1 MANALVITAEGSLY
15 QTDIPS
21 ESGHTVIHEIVGGWF
36 DAVRHESLVGYVHDE
51 GLLIG
56 LPVNVVASALFSRPL
71 VGDCVI
77 VGALNERGEYD
88 GENHDVPAGL
98 LSHEFTAEALNLAND
113 EKALTAIQTIIAGMD
128 MAPKFVAMND
138 EQFDAWLEGKN

>member
-1 MANALVITAEGSLY
+1 MANALVITAEGNLY

-21 ESGHTVIHEIVGGWF
+21 EDGHKVIHEIVGGWF
-36 DAVRHESLVGYVHDE
+36 DAVSHEAVVGYVNDE

-56 LPVNVVASALFSRPL
+56 LPVNVIASALFSRPL

-98 LSHEFTAEALNLAND
+98 LSEEFATEALRLAAD
-113 EKALTAIQTIIAGMD
+113 ENVITAIQTIVEEMD
-128 MAPKFVAMND
+128 MAPKFVSMSND
-138 EQFDAWLEGKN
+138 EFTAWLEGKN